1 MPSGAT
7 SPLRLSQQPAI
18 NFKGCSG
25 YFSQTDNTFPN
36 RSDKSGNTHKF
47 DHIMRYIWYHH
58 YGNVEETCMPHR
70 NILHCKPKDKRH
82 GIIRMYT

>member
-47 DHIMRYIWYHH
+47 DHIMRYILVSPLWKCGGDVYATQE
-58 YGNVEETCMPHR
+58 Y
-70 NILHCKPKDKRH
+70 LAL
-82 GIIRMYT
+82 